1 MRALQRHMGRTFCP
15 PIPRAIGLTMALA
28 LSLLAFP
35 ATISATGRSHN
46 DIQGTSIRPDPHML
60 LHSREDQPPGT
71 WEIPLRE
78 FGQPDPLILYGP
90 MSERALSVPI
100 PRGLQAME
108 LTGRLRSSPGLA
120 GGRLEIRNGERT
132 LTWISL
138 SPGEL
143 PLHVGLH
150 EGQIDHERLN
160 LNFRLIPPRDAD
172 PCMFPLTERVE
183 LEDLHVRLEG
193 TPEPPRTIAA
203 FWPPDLRSLV
213 LLLPP
218 EPSTDEATAALRLV
232 AFGTRRAPGHPLTV
246 SIRLDGD
253 LPPLDPWDPWTRV
266 VQIKRGESRAGL
278 RFPEEGFP
286 MLEIQAPSG
295 AALRMVESILS
306 YGEALPFPEIA
317 PGPGAVPEGQVPR
330 RITLA
335 ELGYSQVQMRGSGPM
350 ETAFFFS
357 QSDLGGPVRG
367 LRFRLAGQMSPVP
380 EGGRASLLV
389 FLNGGLAYAEP
400 IGGGTF
406 DRWIALPDGLIR
418 RDNTLIVRVDYTPPG
433 GDCRIGIHPLTV
445 FINGASY
452 LESQAGQRLA
462 PGFERFPQ
470 VLMPAFVVGL
480 RPMDE
485 STLNAAAQLVMLLQ
499 RTTRRPLQP
508 EIRSWKEA
516 ISAGAPRI
524 LITKDPED
532 IKDLH
537 PPLDPRPFRLLDPD
551 GRERF
556 RLDPDRSFMVL
567 EAFEHGGHDLLL
579 LTRWGQT
586 PELHALASAFDPQL
600 GWYGLS
606 GDVWIWP
613 AGESP
618 VEIRVRGTGVRVEPL
633 PPSPAV
639 WWSRLWPWALGAAFL
654 ALLAFL
660 IWVYP
665 RVVRTRPPGPAL
677 PAS

>member
-1 MRALQRHMGRTFCP
+1 MRAPRGCAGQTLCLLQAM
-15 PIPRAIGLTMALA
+15 RAIWIALVIT
-28 LSLLAFP
+28 LFLLASP
-35 ATISATGRSHN
+35 ATPSASA
-46 DIQGTSIRPDPHML
+46 IQGTPRAL
-60 LHSREDQPPGT
+60 NLQGLSRSGEGQPPGT

-78 FGQPDPLILYGP
+78 LGQPDPLTMYGP
-90 MSERALSVPI
+90 MSERSLSVPI
-100 PRGLQAME
+100 PRGLQARE
-108 LTGRLRSSPGLA
+108 LTGRLRSSLGLT
-120 GGRLEIRNGERT
+120 GGRLEVRNGNRT
-132 LTWISL
+132 LAWIPL

-172 PCMFPLTERVE
+172 LCMFPLTERVE
-183 LEDLHVRLEG
+183 LEDLRVRLDG
-193 TPEPPRTIAA
+193 TPKPPRTIAA

-218 EPSTDEATAALRLV
+218 EPTHDEATAALRLA
-232 AFGTRRAPGHPLTV
+232 AFGTRKALGHPLTV
-246 SIRLDGD
+246 SIQLGGD
-253 LPPLDPWDPWTRV
+253 PPPMDPWDPWARV
-266 VQIKRGESRAGL
+266 VRIRRGEPRAEL

-286 MLEIQAPSG
+286 SLDIQAPSG
-295 AALRMVESILS
+295 AALQIVESVLS

-317 PGPGAVPEGQVPR
+317 PEPGAVPEEQFPR

-335 ELGYSQVQMRGSGPM
+335 ELGYPQVQMSGSGPV
-350 ETAFFFS
+350 EASFFFS

-367 LRFRLAGQMSPVP
+367 LRFRLAGRMSPVP
-380 EGGRASLLV
+380 EGGQASLLV

-400 IGGGTF
+400 IGGGAF
-406 DRWIALPDGLIR
+406 DRWIALPDGLIQ
-418 RDNTLIVRVDYTPPG
+418 RDNTLIVRIDYTPPG
-433 GDCRIGIHPLTV
+433 GNCRIGTHPVTV
-445 FINGASY
+445 FVDGASY

-470 VLMPAFVVGL
+470 ALMPAFAVGL
-480 RPMDE
+480 HSLNE
-485 STLNAAAQLVMLLQ
+485 STLNAAAQLIMLLQ
-499 RTTRRPLQP
+499 RATRRPLRP
-508 EIRSWKEA
+508 EVRPWEEVL
-516 ISAGAPRI
+516 SAAMPRI
-524 LITKDPED
+524 MITEDPEA
-532 IKDLH
+532 IKDLR

-556 RLDPDRSFMVL
+556 RMDPGRAFIVL

-579 LTRWGQT
+579 LTRWGQA

-606 GDVWIWP
+606 GDVWIWSV
-613 AGESP
+613 GESP
-618 VEIRVRGTGVRVEPL
+618 VEIRVRGAGLRVEPL

-665 RVVRTRPPGPAL
+665 RVVRTRPPAPP

>member
-1 MRALQRHMGRTFCP
+1 MRVLRRPAVWTFRLR
-15 PIPRAIGLTMALA
+15 IPWAVRLALA
-28 LSLLAFP
+28 IALFLPAFP
-35 ATISATGRSHN
+35 TAISAGDYS
-46 DIQGTSIRPDPHML
+46 QGDAWNPPLTPGAPALAPSGAGQPM
-60 LHSREDQPPGT
+60 RE
-71 WEIPLRE
+71 WEVPLRE
-78 FGQPDPLILYGP
+78 LGEPDPMILYGLL
-90 MSERALSVPI
+90 SERPLSVPI
-100 PRGLQAME
+100 PHGLRALE

-120 GGRLEIRNGERT
+120 GGRLEVHNGDRT
-132 LTWISL
+132 LAWIPL

-150 EGQIDHERLN
+150 EGRIDRERLN
-160 LNFRLIPPRDAD
+160 LSFRLVPPREAD

-183 LEDLHVRLEG
+183 LEDLRVRLEG
-193 TPEPPRTIAA
+193 TPEPPHTIAA

-218 EPSTDEATAALRLV
+218 EPSPDEATAALRLV
-232 AFGTRRAPGHPLTV
+232 AFGTRRAIGHPLTV

-253 LPPLDPWDPWTRV
+253 LLPLDPWDPWTRV
-266 VQIKRGESRAGL
+266 VQIKRGEPRTGL

-286 MLEIQAPSG
+286 TLEIQAPSG
-295 AALRMVESILS
+295 TADRIVESILR
-306 YGEALPFPEIA
+306 YGEALPFSEVA
-317 PGPGAVPEGQVPR
+317 PQPGATPEAPFPR

-335 ELGYSQVQMRGSGPM
+335 ELGHPQVQMSGSGPM
-350 ETAFFFS
+350 EFSFFFS
-357 QSDLGGPVRG
+357 QGDLGGPVRG
-367 LRFRLAGQMSPVP
+367 VRFRLVGRMSPVP

-389 FLNGGLAYAEP
+389 FLNGGLAHAEP
-400 IGGGTF
+400 IGGGAF
-406 DRWIALPDGLIR
+406 DRWIAFPDGLLQ
-418 RDNTLIVRVDYTPPG
+418 RDNTLIIRVDYTPPG
-433 GDCRIGIHPLTV
+433 GDCRIGMHPLTV
-445 FINGASY
+445 FMDGASY
-452 LESQAGQRLA
+452 LEFQAGRSLG

-470 VLMPAFVVGL
+470 ALLPAFIVGL
-480 RPMDE
+480 HPLDE

-499 RTTRRPLQP
+499 RATRRPLQP
-508 EIRSWKEA
+508 EVRPWEQA
-516 ISAGAPRI
+516 LSAGMPRV
-524 LITKDPED
+524 LITRDPEA
-532 IKDLH
+532 IKDLR
-537 PPLDPRPFRLLDPD
+537 PPLDPRPFRLLDLD

-556 RLDPDRSFMVL
+556 RMDPDRPFIVL

-586 PELHALASAFDPQL
+586 PELHTIASAFDPQL

-618 VEIRVRGTGVRVEPL
+618 VEIRVRGAGLRVEPL
-633 PPSPAV
+633 PSSPAV

-654 ALLAFL
+654 GLLVFL